1 MTEPSP
7 VFVLAWVTAAGDPW
21 TLMGE
26 GGRVLFV
33 EHPERGWEIPGGH
46 LEHGETPEEAMLR
59 ELKEETGLEGKV
71 LDWNK
76 TYYPKGWVAHV
87 EVDSTHEVAWKVDDQ
102 KVANVAWWETVPP
115 LLQWTHEEFMDL
127 SRWCSNKDLGPI
139 GEQA

>member
-1 MTEPSP
+1 MTDEVP
-7 VFVLAWVTAAGDPW
+7 VFVLAWVTASGDPL

-46 LEHGETPEEAMLR
+46 LEPGETPGKAMLR

-71 LDWNK
+71 LNWNK

-87 EVDSTHEVAWKVDDQ
+87 EVDSTEEVAWKVDDQ
-102 KVANVAWWETVPP
+102 KVASVAWWENVPP
-115 LLQWTHEEFMDL
+115 LIQWTHEEFMDL
-127 SRWCSNKDLGPI
+127 SRWCSEKDSLQN
-139 GEQA
+139 E

>member
-1 MTEPSP
+1 MEEARP
-7 VFVLAWVTAAGDPW
+7 VFVLAWVTVRGEAC

-46 LEHGETPEEAMLR
+46 LEPGETPGEAMLR

-71 LDWNK
+71 LDWNQ

-87 EVDSTHEVAWKVDDQ
+87 VVDSTDEHEWRVADT
-102 KVANVAWWETVPP
+102 KVAKVRWWEDVPP
-115 LLQWTHEEFMDL
+115 LVEWTHDEFMDL
-127 SRWCSNKDLGPI
+127 SRWCCEGIQQS
-139 GEQA
+139 ES